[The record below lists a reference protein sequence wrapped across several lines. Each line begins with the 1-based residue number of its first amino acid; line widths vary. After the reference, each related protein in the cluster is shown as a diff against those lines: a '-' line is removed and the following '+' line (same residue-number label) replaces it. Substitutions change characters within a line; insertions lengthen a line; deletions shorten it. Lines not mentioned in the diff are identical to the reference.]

1 MRTTVTDDDGDGDEK
16 KTVLFSG
23 LPRED
28 SASQEVGKNA
38 VIRADLALTQG
49 DFLPI
54 CTSLPLFLWLRWCG
68 QLPPTAAAGA

>member
-1 MRTTVTDDDGDGDEK
+1 MRTTVTDDDDGDGK

-54 CTSLPLFLWLRWCG
+54 CASLPLFLWLRWCG
-68 QLPPTAAAGA
+68 QLPATAAAGA